1 MAAASRNPSALKI
14 RDTASRWPIFAAAA
28 ILSCAAF
35 AVYANSFLGPFFFD
49 DVPSIADNP
58 TIRHLWAIGQV
69 LCPPSSDGRTV
80 AGRPIVNLS
89 LAVNY
94 ALGGTGVA
102 GYHALNLAIHVLAG
116 LTLFGM
122 VRRSYLSWRTMSAR
136 RFPAGGAVRT
146 PGNDALRAAIFAL
159 AVALLWTLHPLQTES
174 VSYVVQRA
182 ESLMGLFYLLTLYC
196 FIRYSAERPP
206 NTEPVRRSSLQAS
219 EGGASE
225 GGEDKM
231 GAGKVWAVL
240 SVLSCLLGMATK
252 EVMVSAPITV
262 FLYDR
267 TFVSGTFREAWRRR
281 KGVHLGLA
289 GTWLLLGFLI
299 VNAGERGGSVG
310 FGHGVSGWHYA
321 LTQCRAIVLYLK
333 LSLWPHPLVFDY
345 GTTVASSLA
354 GVWPQALLLAGLL
367 AGTAWSLIHRPLVG
381 FIGAWFFLIL
391 APTSSIVPLPWQTI
405 AEHRMYLPLAA
416 IMTLAVLGIL
426 RLPARASL
434 IVIMALAAGL
444 GGMTARRNR
453 DYRSEAAIWAD
464 AVAKLPDNSRAHYNL
479 GVVLDR
485 SHEPTAAMALYEEA
499 LRLEPGYAEAHNNL
513 AVLLAGIPGRIPEA
527 LAHYE
532 EALRL
537 KPDYAETH
545 NNLANALAEIPGRM
559 PEAIA
564 QYEEA
569 LRLMPDYAEAHYNL
583 ANALAGIPG
592 RVSEA
597 IAHYEAALRLE
608 PDYADAHNNLANALA
623 GVPGRVPEA
632 IAHYEA
638 ALRLEPDLA
647 NVHYNLAN
655 VLAGIPGRVPEA
667 LAHYEEALRLEPNY
681 VEAHYNLAMLC
692 AETGRLDEAIIHLEM
707 VLKLNPA
714 YRDARESLERLRAL
728 RKP

>member
-1 MAAASRNPSALKI
+1 VAAASRNPNAPKI
-14 RDTASRWPIFAAAA
+14 RDAASRWPIFAGAA
-28 ILSCAAF
+28 ILSGAAL

-49 DVPSIADNP
+49 DAPSIADNP
-58 TIRHLWAIGQV
+58 TIRHLWPIGQV
-69 LCPPSSDGRTV
+69 LCPPSSGGRTV
-80 AGRPIVNLS
+80 AGRPMVNLS

-122 VRRSYLSWRTMSAR
+122 VRRSFIRWRAMSAR
-136 RFPAGGAVRT
+136 QFPAGGAVRI

-196 FIRYSAERPP
+196 FIRYAERD
-206 NTEPVRRSSLQAS
+206 SAF
-219 EGGASE
+219 G
-225 GGEDKM
+225 D
-231 GAGKVWAVL
+231 GKVWAVL

-252 EVMVSAPITV
+252 EVMVSAPIMV

-267 TFVSGTFREAWRRR
+267 TFVSGSFREAWRRR

-333 LSLWPHPLVFDY
+333 LSLWPHPLVLDY
-345 GTTVASSLA
+345 GTSVSASLA

-367 AGTAWSLIHRPLVG
+367 AGTAWSLVHRPLFG

-416 IMTLAVLGIL
+416 ILTLAVLGIR
-426 RLPARASL
+426 RLPARPSL
-434 IVIMALAAGL
+434 IVIMVLAAGL
-444 GGMTARRNR
+444 GAMTARRNW

-464 AVAKLPDNSRAHYNL
+464 AVAKLPGNPRAHYNL

-485 SHEPTAAMALYEEA
+485 SHDPAGAMALYEEA

-545 NNLANALAEIPGRM
+545 NNLANALAGIPGRM

-564 QYEEA
+564 QFEEA
-569 LRLMPDYAEAHYNL
+569 LRLMPDYADAHYNL
-583 ANALAGIPG
+583 GNALAGIPG

-647 NVHYNLAN
+647 EAHYNLAN

-667 LAHYEEALRLEPNY
+667 IAHYEEALRLEPDY

-692 AETGRLDEAIIHLEM
+692 AKTGRLDETVIHLEM

-714 YRDARESLERLRAL
+714 FRGVRDTLERLRAL